1 MVTLTKPIIGAIHG
15 SAAGGGTA
23 LALACDLR
31 VMANNANIRYAFI
44 NIGLSTDIGAGWLL
58 TRLVGYSKAFEIT
71 IEGEKIRVDE
81 CLKLG
86 LTNKVVPPDQLLTA
100 AKIWAHQLANKPTL
114 AIGLTKLNYHH
125 AVNHGLFENIE
136 YEAQNQAK
144 AVKSEDFQEGI
155 SAILE
160 KRQPLFKGK

>member
-1 MVTLTKPIIGAIHG
+1 MVTLKKPIIGAIHG

-58 TRLVGYSKAFEIT
+58 ARLVGYSKAFEIT
-71 IEGEKIRVDE
+71 IEGEKIEADE

-86 LTNKVVPPDQLLTA
+86 LTNK
-100 AKIWAHQLANKPTL
+100 
-114 AIGLTKLNYHH
+114 G
-125 AVNHGLFENIE
+125 
-136 YEAQNQAK
+136 
-144 AVKSEDFQEGI
+144 
-155 SAILE
+155 
-160 KRQPLFKGK
+160 